1 MMMAEKKGNSQSDL
15 PVLIME
21 YSFTI
26 SQVLVVIVTVL
37 TVVLSLIAGSS
48 WKTVLFRAGS
58 VTLVLGFL
66 LYWLNLLIVDGSL
79 DVIFKRVAALREK
92 EKHSN
97 TQEWKV

>member
-1 MMMAEKKGNSQSDL
+1 MTENRSDKQTDL

-26 SQVLVVIVTVL
+26 SRVLVVFVTVL
-37 TVVLSLIAGSS
+37 TVVLSLIAGNS
-48 WKTVLFRAGS
+48 WKAILFRAGS

-66 LYWLNLLIVDGSL
+66 LYGLNLLIVDGSL

-92 EKHSN
+92 EKQSS